1 MAIHYPFAAIPNQ
14 IARGGHGAINLAVLT
29 VIISHGR
36 CTASVFTIAKEA
48 GVSDKAVRGAIKYWK
63 EKSKDLGM
71 TFNFREGRQGNTNTI
86 EVSFSYAVDP
96 DRGVPKVPGEG
107 RRSSRVGIP
116 KVPPKEDSGRRKYK
130 NSFSLSLEEQE
141 RLGFVIT

>member
-36 CTASVFTIAKEA
+36 CTASVPTIAKEV
-48 GVSDKAVRGAIKYWK
+48 GVNEKSARKAIKYWK
-63 EKSKDLGM
+63 ENANDLGM
-71 TFNFREGRQGNTNTI
+71 RFEFYEGRKGNTNVI

-96 DRGVPKVPGEG
+96 DRVVPKTVPGGTKLG
-107 RRSSRVGIP
+107 RGVVP
-116 KVPPKEDSGRRKYK
+116 KTVPKEDSGRRKYK
-130 NSFSLSLEEQE
+130 NSFSLTLEEQE
-141 RLGFVIT
+141 RLGFVVT

>member
-36 CTASVFTIAKEA
+36 CTASVPTIAKEVGA
-48 GVSDKAVRGAIKYWK
+48 CEKTTRKAIKYWK
-63 EKSKDLGM
+63 DNASDLGM
-71 TFNFREGRQGNTNTI
+71 RFEFYEGKKGNTNVI

-96 DRGVPKVPGEG
+96 DRVVAKMPPPGSKNARGVVAKM
-107 RRSSRVGIP
+107 
-116 KVPPKEDSGRRKYK
+116 PPKEESGRRKYK

-141 RLGFVIT
+141 RLGFVVT